1 MTQHEAHDIA
11 DMLTV
16 ERRIGRVRAILI
28 ALQSIACKAEDGFA
42 AGSVCEDLELM
53 AQEEMGK
60 VVAVL
65 GNEVLNRDC

>member
-1 MTQHEAHDIA
+1 MSNAA

-28 ALQSIACKAEDGFA
+28 ALQSVAHKVDEGVA
-42 AGSVCEDLELM
+42 AGPVCEDLELM
-53 AQEEMGK
+53 AQQELGK

-65 GNEVLNRDC
+65 GTEVLNRDC